1 MDAAVARKEP
11 GGRLAMTAVTAVDA
25 AIALAI
31 AALGFA
37 GFATGA
43 EPIQAPPALVVP
55 MVLLESLPIAFR
67 RRAPAVVFL
76 VILAASAVHIL
87 LLPPG
92 QEFPSGLAVLV
103 GLYTVGERLDRRTSL
118 ALLALT
124 LLAVTTLM
132 LLKVPMPGGL
142 QALVQ
147 TALVCAVA
155 WVVGDGARIR
165 GLYTESVEER
175 ARLLERERSERAR
188 VAVLEERER
197 IARELHDAVAHHV
210 SVIVIQAGAALRA
223 LDTAPDRAHAALD
236 AIGSSG
242 RRALTDMRR
251 MLDML
256 GDGGTQPRPGLSR
269 LGELLEEVRA
279 AGLAVEVSVDG
290 ERRELDQELDA
301 SVYRIIQ
308 ESLTNSLKHAG
319 GGGRARVA
327 IRYDPSA
334 VTVSVEDERGPGA
347 TLPVEE
353 AHDGRGLL
361 GMRQRVALFRGTFAA
376 GPTPAGFRVSAEL
389 PIGDAE

>member
-1 MDAAVARKEP
+1 MDAAAARPESR
-11 GGRLAMTAVTAVDA
+11 GRFAVTAVDA

-31 AALGFA
+31 ATLGFA
-37 GFATGA
+37 GFASGA
-43 EPIQAPPALVVP
+43 EPIQAPPGLIVP

-67 RRAPAVVFL
+67 RRASVAVLL

-92 QEFPSGLAVLV
+92 QDFPSGLAVLV
-103 GLYTVGERLDRRTSL
+103 ALYTVGERVDRRASL
-118 ALLALT
+118 ALLVLT
-124 LLAVTTLM
+124 LVAVSALM

-147 TALVCAVA
+147 TSLVCAVA
-155 WVVGDGARIR
+155 WLVGDGARIR
-165 GLYTESVEER
+165 GLYTAAVEER
-175 ARLLERERSERAR
+175 AALFERERTERAR
-188 VAVLEERER
+188 IAVLEERER
-197 IARELHDAVAHHV
+197 ISRELHDAVAHHV
-210 SVIVIQAGAALRA
+210 SVVVIQAGAALRA
-223 LDTAPDRAHAALD
+223 LDTAPERAHAALE

-256 GDGGTQPRPGLSR
+256 GDAGTEPRPGLSR

-290 ERRELDQELDA
+290 EPRDLGQELDA

-319 GGGRARVA
+319 DGGRARVA
-327 IRYDPSA
+327 VRYEPNA
-334 VTVSVEDERGPGA
+334 VSISVDDERGPGA
-347 TLPVEE
+347 VRPVEE
-353 AHDGRGLL
+353 PHDGRGLV

-376 GPTPAGFRVSAEL
+376 GPTSTGFRVSAEL
-389 PIGDAE
+389 PTGNTE